1 MNTTCI
7 TFLLVSTKIA
17 LSYNNILKVNG
28 IVLQYLVNVLHHVGP
43 LNWLH
48 YLIAKQCYMEGAVVI
63 VMVVLYTTMMYIL

>member
-7 TFLLVSTKIA
+7 ISLLVSTNIA

-48 YLIAKQCYMEGAVVI
+48 SLITKQCYMEGI
-63 VMVVLYTTMMYIL
+63 VMIVMLYTTMMYIL